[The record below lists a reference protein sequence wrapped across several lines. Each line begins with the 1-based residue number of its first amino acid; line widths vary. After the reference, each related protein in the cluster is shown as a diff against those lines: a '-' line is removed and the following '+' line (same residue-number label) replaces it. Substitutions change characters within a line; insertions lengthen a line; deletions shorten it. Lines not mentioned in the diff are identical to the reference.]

1 MIAIQFV
8 SFYSQ
13 SCVDIV
19 PMMNLFRRSGQLN
32 SDNIIVSD
40 GYAPVIE
47 LLTLSY
53 DDNIPS
59 SSGIVPMIKLIQRES
74 MQ

>member
-1 MIAIQFV
+1 
-8 SFYSQ
+8 
-13 SCVDIV
+13 
-19 PMMNLFRRSGQLN
+19 MMNLFRRSGQLN